1 MFSKTNISYPLMHQG
16 VRNVGF
22 RKHLLTYY
30 MDIIILYIYYLQ
42 VDILYSHKM
51 TIKEKIKNNIVSIR
65 KNNEQNKLK
74 QSVSSKRNSN
84 NKKKQQ
90 KNP

>member
-1 MFSKTNISYPLMHQG
+1 
-16 VRNVGF
+16 
-22 RKHLLTYY
+22 